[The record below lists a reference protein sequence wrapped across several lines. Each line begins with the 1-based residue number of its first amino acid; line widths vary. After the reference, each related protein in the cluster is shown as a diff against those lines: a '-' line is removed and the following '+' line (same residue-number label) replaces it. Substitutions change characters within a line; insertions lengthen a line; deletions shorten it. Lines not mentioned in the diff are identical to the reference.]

1 MEIINLLLVS
11 IGYYFIYYLEFYQK
25 VILLF
30 TSSMFISLLTNHK
43 IIENK
48 SNDPDGNKLIY
59 FILNTIIQFIF
70 FCYNCIIHIC
80 NKIFEIKFV
89 NECYNYVKKINQYYL
104 IGRNQII
111 QKFSG
116 ILFST
121 FVSMPQHIPC
131 QSQTQLS
138 NNSSTQNKKNVFRDS
153 NDMNNFLDSL
163 VDKKT
168 D

>member
-80 NKIFEIKFV
+80 NKIYEIKYI
-89 NECYNYVKKINQYYL
+89 NQCYNYLEKINKIYL
-104 IGRNQII
+104 TGRNQIL
-111 QKFSG
+111 QKVSG
-116 ILFST
+116 FLFHMMT
-121 FVSMPQHIPC
+121 
-131 QSQTQLS
+131 
-138 NNSSTQNKKNVFRDS
+138 
-153 NDMNNFLDSL
+153 
-163 VDKKT
+163 
-168 D
+168 